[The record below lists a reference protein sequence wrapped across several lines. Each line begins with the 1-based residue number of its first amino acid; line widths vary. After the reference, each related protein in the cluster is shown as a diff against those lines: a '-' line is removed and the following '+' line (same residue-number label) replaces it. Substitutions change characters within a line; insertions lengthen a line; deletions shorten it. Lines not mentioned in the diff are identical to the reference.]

1 MRPIAF
7 NLSLEILLMLNTIRK
22 AIKYLAKPRQFMYLL
37 AVLAV
42 VWIHA
47 FYLIYKY
54 NYLAAEA
61 KSDQDIAK
69 QEKMLDKTF
78 QIDMD
83 TGRKSFDS
91 VFDPDEAIREKRID
105 KIERYL
111 NLCNRASCRLI
122 GGLEPTLDV
131 CNKEL
136 STSRG
141 FHKYRVYSCSLKITV
156 ENDKPMD
163 CTRVNWSDIKG
174 FCEKLNDT

>member
-1 MRPIAF
+1 
-7 NLSLEILLMLNTIRK
+7 MLKIRK
-22 AIKYLAKPRQFMYLL
+22 AIKYLAKPRQIMYLY
-37 AVLAV
+37 AVLVV
-42 VWIHA
+42 VWLHA

-61 KSDQDIAK
+61 KSDQEIAK
-69 QEKMLDKTF
+69 QEKIHDKTF

-122 GGLEPTLDV
+122 GGKEPTIRV

-136 STSRG
+136 STSRE
-141 FHKYRVYSCSLKITV
+141 FHKYRVYTCKLKITLD
-156 ENDKPMD
+156 NDEPMD
-163 CTRVNWSDIKG
+163 CTRVNWSDIKW
-174 FCEKLNDT
+174 FCEKVNNT

>member
-1 MRPIAF
+1 MF
-7 NLSLEILLMLNTIRK
+7 KIRK

-37 AVLAV
+37 ALLVV

-61 KSDQDIAK
+61 KTERNL
-69 QEKMLDKTF
+69 EKYELSLNKTM
-78 QIDMD
+78 QIDIN
-83 TGRKSFDS
+83 TGRMAYDG
-91 VFDPDEAIREKRID
+91 VFDPDEAIRD
-105 KIERYL
+105 KTVGTFERFINICDRATCRVISGL
-111 NLCNRASCRLI
+111 N
-122 GGLEPTLDV
+122 PTIDV

-136 STSRG
+136 STSRT

-156 ENDKPMD
+156 ENNEPMN
-163 CTRVNWSDIKG
+163 CTRVNWSDVKG